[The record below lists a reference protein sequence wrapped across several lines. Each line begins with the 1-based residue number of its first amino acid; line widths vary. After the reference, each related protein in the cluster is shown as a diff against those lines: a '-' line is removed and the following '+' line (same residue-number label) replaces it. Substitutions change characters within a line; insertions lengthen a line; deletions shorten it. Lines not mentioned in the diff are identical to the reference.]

1 MLSDVCPERTGRYS
15 ETLCWPKNYVC
26 GHGIAGEFLCS
37 NYICNHLGHH
47 WCHRL
52 QKEWRV
58 RCAMGSPIHAAR
70 ARKRKAQLEIYD
82 GASKGE
88 TIRCEYELYQ

>member
-1 MLSDVCPERTGRYS
+1 
-15 ETLCWPKNYVC
+15 
-26 GHGIAGEFLCS
+26 
-37 NYICNHLGHH
+37 
-47 WCHRL
+47 
-52 QKEWRV
+52 
-58 RCAMGSPIHAAR
+58 MGSPIHAAR